1 MSIQAITAA
10 WAVDVTPPARK
21 LVLLFMAN
29 VHNGSTGQL
38 NPSVEAVARACGITA
53 CQARRHLHALI
64 EAGYLQVVGNANGGP
79 PTATRNYRLNI
90 ETPCADAT
98 PRMDATPSTDARD
111 PSHPCTRPLAPMR
124 VTPSTGASR
133 TVKNRKEP
141 EVNLNTNR
149 ARADVLRPDGVTES
163 VWDDFLAIRK
173 AKRSP
178 ITETALRQL
187 AIEADKAGLSLND
200 AMAMCCARGWQGFK
214 AEWVRDRQQAIQ
226 RPASRAD
233 LIAGA
238 AAAIFEDAT
247 HV

>member
-1 MSIQAITAA
+1 
-10 WAVDVTPPARK
+10 
-21 LVLLFMAN
+21 MAN

-90 ETPCADAT
+90 DTPSADAT

-133 TVKNRKEP
+133 TVKNRNEP
-141 EVNLNTNR
+141 EVNRKEKR
-149 ARADVLRPDGVTES
+149 AKHAPTPCPPDVDLQIWID
-163 VWDDFLAIRK
+163 WNQLRK
-173 AKRSP
+173 AKKAPVTSTVVDAARS
-178 ITETALRQL
+178 
-187 AIEADKAGLSLND
+187 EAAKAGMTFNAFLKEW
-200 AMAMCCARGWQGFK
+200 CVRGTQGLK
-214 AEWVRDRQQAIQ
+214 AEWLRDRHQPPQ
-226 RPASRAD
+226 RTATRAD